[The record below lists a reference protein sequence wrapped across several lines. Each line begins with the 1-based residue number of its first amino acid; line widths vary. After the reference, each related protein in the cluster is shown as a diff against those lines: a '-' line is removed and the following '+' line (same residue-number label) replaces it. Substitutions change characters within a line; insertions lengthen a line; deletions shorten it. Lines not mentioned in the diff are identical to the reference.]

1 MKIRLSNTK
10 WLHLVFR
17 RTADKNIIARSRR
30 RTFWLFLMTVFIN
43 EVVIAYLYFRGNK
56 EVLIVGTF
64 LAAVFALGALIVGV
78 RILKSGSGF
87 CGAVSQR

>member
-30 RTFWLFLMTVFIN
+30 RTFWLLLMTGLFNGVML
-43 EVVIAYLYFRGNK
+43 AYIYFRGSK
-56 EVLIVGTF
+56 DAFIVGTI
-64 LAAVFALGALIVGV
+64 LTAVFALGALILGV
-78 RILKSGSGF
+78 RIRKSGSGF
-87 CGAVSQR
+87 CGGLSQR